1 VTLFSVAVV
10 WTRCR
15 MTDAREGPMKS
26 FACGDVVP
34 GCDARFVCS
43 SDDEIL
49 VSVARHAADVHA
61 MAEVPVSLQRSVRD
75 HIVLV

>member
-1 VTLFSVAVV
+1 
-10 WTRCR
+10 
-15 MTDAREGPMKS
+15 MKS

-49 VSVARHAADVHA
+49 VNVARHAADVHA
-61 MAEVPVSLQRSVRD
+61 MTVVPASLERSVRD